1 MDTPEIC
8 KGGLKKFS
16 KLRTHHFGDNIYLKD
31 NELNHTK
38 LKTTNST
45 PKVTKPPPDTPP
57 SDGKVDGVDAW
68 EIQHL
73 TKSKVN

>member
-1 MDTPEIC
+1 M
-8 KGGLKKFS
+8 
-16 KLRTHHFGDNIYLKD
+16 YLKD

-38 LKTTNST
+38 LKTTKST

-68 EIQHL
+68 EIQRL
-73 TKSKVN
+73 TKSKV